1 MPGGA
6 FHADPE
12 RRDEMRKR
20 RKSMRDVEKFEARQF
35 IEAGMAVRGCA
46 DYFDVSLA
54 TLMRGLAE
62 MRAKFGP
69 EKRPAHRRHLAR
81 LRIENSAFVE
91 DITSNT

>member
-1 MPGGA
+1 MSTT
-6 FHADPE
+6 
-12 RRDEMRKR
+12 RKR

-35 IEAGMAVRGCA
+35 IEAGMPVRNCA

-69 EKRPAHRRHLAR
+69 EKRPPHRRHFAR
-81 LRIENSAFVE
+81 AKVENSRE
-91 DITSNT
+91 SRNSLSNT